1 MRRLILFLL
10 FLPICAWSYDLRQ
23 STAVTL
29 QIGPYLDA
37 TDGVTPETGLGLA
50 DDIEISKNGGVFA
63 TVSSASL
70 TYDSD
75 GYYRWDATA
84 SETSDLGSL
93 VVKSV
98 SSTVHVPVWHEFMVL
113 PSNVWDSLYSTDKLQ
128 VDVTQVSGTSEDIA
142 TETNVTANGTAIGNL
157 NDFDPTTDEVDIGE
171 VKGVAVTGVADFKA
185 TGFSTFD
192 NTSDQVI
199 VATNNDKT
207 GYTLTGS
214 YLTETET
221 NSLIERAT
229 GDIITSI
236 GSLSIPTVNQIVGGI
251 WAEAL
256 PGSFNSGEAGY
267 ILGTNLDATVSSR
280 SSHSA
285 ANVWASGTRTLT
297 DPNSYKADVSSLAI
311 EANVETH
318 VTNSLGAYDPPTK
331 NELDAGF
338 LAAEA
343 TPEANLVNT
352 AKLLST
358 SAAIEL
364 DGSVYRFTTNT
375 LEQSPAGAV
384 SDVST
389 TVGWIRD
396 VLEGDVRSDTSGNY
410 VVSTYVKGGTATL
423 LIRKYLYDE
432 NGNPITNDTTAIA
445 SQLETAP

>member
-1 MRRLILFLL
+1 MRRLILIF
-10 FLPICAWSYDLRQ
+10 FATFFVMSGIWSYDLRQ

-128 VDVTQVSGTSEDIA
+128 VDVTQVSGSAEDLPTATNLQTVDDNVDGVKAKTDNLTFTTSNKVDA
-142 TETNVTANGTAIGNL
+142 RVDYVGTN
-157 NDFDPTTDEVDIGE
+157 
-171 VKGVAVTGVADFKA
+171 AVTTPDDFKA
-185 TGFSTFD
+185 DVSNLDAAVSTRSTFD

-207 GYTLTGS
+207 GYALTGS

-221 NSLIERAT
+221 NALIELAT
-229 GDIITSI
+229 GDIITEI
-236 GSLSIPTVNQIVGGI
+236 GTLSIPTVNQVVAGI

-267 ILGTNLDATVSSR
+267 IVGTNLDATVSSR
-280 SSHSA
+280 SSHSEGE
-285 ANVWASGTRTLT
+285 VWTSGTRTLT
-297 DPNSYKADVSSLAI
+297 DPSSYKATGFSTPSDV
-311 EANVETH
+311 T
-318 VTNSLGAYDPPTK
+318 
-331 NELDAGF
+331 
-338 LAAEA
+338 AAKDSI
-343 TPEANLVNT
+343 L
-352 AKLLST
+352 
-358 SAAIEL
+358 
-364 DGSVYRFTTNT
+364 
-375 LEQSPAGAV
+375 AV
-384 SDVST
+384 SDEFGSGGGASAQAVKEEIWSAT
-389 TVGWIRD
+389 FAVDSATYGEMFERIHAWAAGTSVKVGDRYDYYDAAGALLYSATHADATRTV
-396 VLEGDVRSDTSGNY
+396 
-410 VVSTYVKGGTATL
+410 
-423 LIRKYLYDE
+423 
-432 NGNPITNDTTAIA
+432 
-445 SQLETAP
+445 TAP